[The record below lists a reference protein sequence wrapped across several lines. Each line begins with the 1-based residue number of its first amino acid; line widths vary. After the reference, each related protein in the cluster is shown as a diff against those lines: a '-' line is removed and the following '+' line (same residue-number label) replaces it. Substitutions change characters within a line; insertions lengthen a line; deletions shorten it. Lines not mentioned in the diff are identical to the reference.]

1 MANGIEEQYKNRTV
15 NSCTV
20 CWNTLRQ
27 SNLDK
32 TSNQEYVIGS
42 AKLCYFFTGEKL
54 FTVTP
59 ILAYELIRWSNIL
72 YATVKTK
79 KRVFSVSR
87 LLACVPLTASPLTT
101 TVVQMTLSSSFLST
115 HSTLTQTFLIFKT
128 LFNRRAHT
136 GWLLIFLLLTV
147 LRLNACSSD
156 SKTNL
161 PKYTTL
167 HLTPPTLL

>member
-87 LLACVPLTASPLTT
+87 LLRMRPTYSESLDHHRCADDTQLFFSFHPLNFDSNISHL
-101 TVVQMTLSSSFLST
+101 Q
-115 HSTLTQTFLIFKT
+115 
-128 LFNRRAHT
+128 
-136 GWLLIFLLLTV
+136 
-147 LRLNACSSD
+147 NA
-156 SKTNL
+156 L
-161 PKYTTL
+161 
-167 HLTPPTLL
+167 